1 MNEPVASRPHIPGYG
16 IPESLEGLLSWSDV
30 EKNLQA
36 ASSYWLVTVAVD
48 GSPHSRPVDGIW
60 LDGLLYFAG
69 CETKWSSNLRGNSRA
84 EVHLENTQQVVIL
97 KGRVEWVSAS
107 APGMER
113 VIEAGKKK
121 YRDEYRG
128 DRWAFRPNVAF
139 AWRDFPVDATR
150 WRFS

>member
-16 IPESLEGLLSWSDV
+16 ISESLAGLLSWSDV

-36 ASSYWLVTVAVD
+36 AGSYWLVTVAVD

-60 LDGLLYFAG
+60 LDSILYFAG
-69 CETKWSSNLRGNSRA
+69 RQTKWSGNLRENSRA
-84 EVHLENTQQVVIL
+84 EVHLESTQQVVIL
-97 KGRVEWVSAS
+97 EGRVERVSAN
-107 APGMER
+107 AAEMER
-113 VIEAGKKK
+113 VIEAGTKK
-121 YRDEYRG
+121 YGDEYRG

-139 AWRDFPVDATR
+139 AWRDFLGDATR